1 MRKGDVSVFGK
12 RNTVSNK
19 NENEPLW
26 LSAVVLEELYVGA
39 VNPKLQKL
47 LKKFENDFIKINRL
61 LVPNQNDWVICGQV
75 LSKIGRKYG
84 FDLVKRA
91 RMTNDC
97 LIAMS
102 AGRNALTVFTHNAA
116 DFEIISEF
124 RSFKWKEVKE

>member
-1 MRKGDVSVFGK
+1 M
-12 RNTVSNK
+12 
-19 NENEPLW
+19 W

-39 VNPKLQKL
+39 LDAKMKKL
-47 LKKFENDFIKINRL
+47 LGEFGKNFENIGRI
-61 LVPNQNDWVICGQV
+61 LVPNKTDWTICGQV
-75 LSKIGRKYG
+75 LSMVGSKHG

-102 AGRNALTVFTHNAA
+102 ARRNGLKIITHNAA

-124 RSFKWKEVKE
+124 RPFDWEEITK

>member
-1 MRKGDVSVFGK
+1 M
-12 RNTVSNK
+12 
-19 NENEPLW
+19 W

-39 VNPKLQKL
+39 LDAQIKKL
-47 LKKFENDFIKINRL
+47 LEKFEKNFVNINRL
-61 LVPNQNDWVICGQV
+61 LVPNKTDWTDCGQV
-75 LSKIGRKYG
+75 LAMIGSKHG

-102 AGRNALTVFTHNAA
+102 ARRNGFKVFTHNSA

-124 RSFKWKEVKE
+124 RPFDWEEIKI

>member
-1 MRKGDVSVFGK
+1 LFNKRKD
-12 RNTVSNK
+12 
-19 NENEPLW
+19 EIDEQDQPQPLW

-39 VNPKLQKL
+39 LNAK
-47 LKKFENDFIKINRL
+47 LKKFLEKFEKNFENINRL
-61 LVPNQNDWVICGQV
+61 LVPNKTDWTTCGQV
-75 LSKIGRKYG
+75 LAMIGSKYG

-102 AGRNALTVFTHNAA
+102 SRRNGFKVFTHNAD

-124 RSFKWKEVKE
+124 RPFDWKEIIE

>member
-1 MRKGDVSVFGK
+1 MRTEID
-12 RNTVSNK
+12 
-19 NENEPLW
+19 EQDQPQLLW

-39 VNPKLQKL
+39 LDAK
-47 LKKFENDFIKINRL
+47 LKKFLEKFEKNFESINRL
-61 LVPNQNDWVICGQV
+61 LVPNKTDWTTCGQV
-75 LSKIGRKYG
+75 LAMIGSKYG

-102 AGRNALTVFTHNAA
+102 VRRNGFKVFTHNAD

-124 RSFKWKEVKE
+124 RPFDWEEITA